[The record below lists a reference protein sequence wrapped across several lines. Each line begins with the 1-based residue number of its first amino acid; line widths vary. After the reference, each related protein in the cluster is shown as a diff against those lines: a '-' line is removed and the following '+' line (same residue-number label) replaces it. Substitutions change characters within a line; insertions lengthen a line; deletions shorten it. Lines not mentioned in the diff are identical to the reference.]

1 MELVSSSER
10 HGMMNDVN
18 GLAAAALGR
27 VYTVTS
33 LPSHIWSLNGMF
45 FFSFNFLLLF
55 FQLFTF
61 ILFIDFLLH
70 PDRLEQKHGDREVCC
85 LWCRVR

>member
-33 LPSHIWSLNGMF
+33 LPSHIWSLNGE
-45 FFSFNFLLLF
+45 FSISFYL
-55 FQLFTF
+55 
-61 ILFIDFLLH
+61 
-70 PDRLEQKHGDREVCC
+70 RLVGVTS
-85 LWCRVR
+85 